1 MSGMREQQSVELQLK
16 QMNRELNEIKT
27 AQPISGDGW
36 ISYKI
41 LENNNNWDITGAVLT
56 GSNERKYK
64 ITFTPEE
71 DVLVAANIRIYYEI
85 TAGGFFLDVL
95 EVADEDSSWWVKLTA
110 LGGGAT
116 YNIKFVCISSHE
128 GTLSHVTV

>member
-1 MSGMREQQSVELQLK
+1 MSGVRSQQSVVSELQEIGL
-16 QMNRELNEIKT
+16 ELEEIKT
-27 AQPISGDGW
+27 AQPIGGDGW
-36 ISYKI
+36 IAYKV
-41 LENNNNWDITGAVLT
+41 LENNNNWDITGSVLT

-71 DVLVAANIRIYYEI
+71 DVLVASNIRIYYEI
-85 TAGGFFLDVL
+85 TTGGFFLDVL

-116 YNIKFVCISSHE
+116 FNIKFMCISSHQ
-128 GTLSHVTV
+128 GTLSHIIV